1 MKKELLR
8 PIVNEIVAMAREE
21 GLDLMT
27 DSLTMRFTYP
37 DMPGIEVTFSVGGI
51 FSGMDFIGEEPQ

>member
-8 PIVNEIVAMAREE
+8 PIVNEIVSMAHEE

-27 DSLTMRFTYP
+27 DSLTMRFVYP
-37 DMPGIEVTFSVGGI
+37 DMPGVEVTFSVGGI
-51 FSGMDFIGEEPQ
+51 FSGMDFIGEEN

>member
-8 PIVNEIVAMAREE
+8 PIVNEFVAMANEE

-27 DSLTMRFTYP
+27 DSLTIRFAYP

-51 FSGMDFIGEEPQ
+51 FSGMDFIGEEN